1 MEMEVVVPVPAGDF
15 NFDSRCSTPY
25 ISAPSSPQR
34 FGNFF
39 FSPPTS
45 PTSRSSSAVSPL
57 FRHNRQSSDLSTA
70 STAANIP
77 FNWEEKPGTPKSN
90 NSHNKIEDDF
100 AFDFSGNLKLDR
112 SPLLSAADELF
123 DGGKIKPLKPP
134 PGIDSPKSPKKK
146 SNSPRNKKDLD
157 PFEIALNRSREEVG
171 RKTRAR
177 DRSLK
182 PSRKISRSHSPLR
195 VSDVLF
201 ETENQELHKPN
212 SSNSNNFNS
221 SNSNSWSWNW
231 NWISGRYKKWKLR
244 DFLLFRSAS
253 ESRATTQRELL
264 RKHSLLSSKR
274 SCGSEDVKNSSF
286 RSTDSSG
293 SISSRRRSGPV
304 SAHELHY
311 TLNRAVSEEMRK
323 RTFLPYKQGLLGCL
337 GFNPAVHELSK
348 SFGSLTR
355 GRNL

>member
-1 MEMEVVVPVPAGDF
+1 MEMEVVVPVAAVDF
-15 NFDSRCSTPY
+15 NFDSGCSTPY

-39 FSPPTS
+39 FSAPTS
-45 PTSRSSSAVSPL
+45 PTSRSSSSVSSL
-57 FRHNRQSSDLSTA
+57 FRHNRHSSDLSLA
-70 STAANIP
+70 STAANVP
-77 FNWEEKPGTPKSN
+77 FSWEEIPGTPKSN
-90 NSHNKIEDDF
+90 NSHYKTEDDF
-100 AFDFSGNLKLDR
+100 AFDFSGNLNLDKP
-112 SPLLSAADELF
+112 PLLSAADELF

-157 PFEIALNRSREEVG
+157 PFEIALNHSREELE

-177 DRSLK
+177 DQSVK

-195 VSDVLF
+195 DSDVIL
-201 ETENQELHKPN
+201 ETENQKPQKLN
-212 SSNSNNFNS
+212 SFNSN
-221 SNSNSWSWNW
+221 NSNSWNWNWNWNW
-231 NWISGRYKKWKLR
+231 NWISGGYRKWKLR
-244 DFLLFRSAS
+244 DLLLFRSAS
-253 ESRATTQRELL
+253 ESRARTSGELL

-274 SCGSEDVKNSSF
+274 SSGGEDVKNSSF

-293 SISSRRRSGPV
+293 SISTRRRSGPV

-323 RTFLPYKQGLLGCL
+323 KTFLPYKQGLLGCL

-348 SFGSLTR
+348 SFGSVTR
-355 GRNL
+355 GQNV